1 MSKIE
6 NNTSIT
12 ELRAQLSDS
21 KKLLSNKKLLQSLG
35 VTPKQKMK
43 LTSDVR
49 KFEREFESLFALPD
63 NFNRAFKDTGWIAYE
78 SLSVEIMKESIK
90 IAGDK
95 GTDDA
100 EEFLANYYTDKEK
113 INFLCMRAK
122 SSLGERSTLFEV
134 ALSDHFD
141 KKYYSCIPLFLMI
154 IDGFVNEEEST
165 GFFTESTD
173 FIAWDSIVGHET
185 GLKEVSKLMS
195 KTRRKTN
202 VEEIKIPYRNGI
214 LHGRDLNYAN
224 RFVSSKLLAII
235 FSLMNWIAAKKK
247 MKSGETKE
255 VYTPPS
261 LEETFSSLS
270 KFAEIRVK
278 LNQQEV
284 LMDEWKKRDIEVGV
298 SLPKNGEVEEFEEGT
313 PEKCLIEVFKYINDN
328 NFGYLADRMFYDS
341 RLTTKA
347 KKAGEIKELL
357 KDIVISSY
365 EIQEI
370 QDIAPAVTEITVTVN
385 LEVNDKIKSVDE
397 KFRLIYSDNEQN
409 TFVRGLTEGTWR
421 VIENFSFQWE
431 LIEGEIK

>member
-6 NNTSIT
+6 NNTSIS
-12 ELRAQLSDS
+12 ELKAQLSEM

-35 VTPKQKMK
+35 VKPIQKAK

-49 KFEREFESLFALPD
+49 KFEREFESIFAVPD

-78 SLSVEIMKESIK
+78 SLSVEIMEESIR
-90 IAGDK
+90 IAGDS
-95 GTDDA
+95 GTDNA
-100 EEFLANYYTDKEK
+100 EQFLADYYTDKEK
-113 INFLCMRAK
+113 INYLCMRAK
-122 SSLGERSTLFEV
+122 RRLGERSTLFKD

-141 KKYYSCIPLFLMI
+141 KNYYSCIPLFLMI
-154 IDGFVNEEEST
+154 IDGFVNEEEAT
-165 GFFTESTD
+165 GFFAESTD

-224 RFVSSKLLAII
+224 PFVSSKLLAVI
-235 FSLMNWIAAKKK
+235 FSLMDWIEAKKK

-255 VYTPPS
+255 AYTPPTF
-261 LEETFSSLS
+261 EETFSSLS
-270 KFAEIRVK
+270 KFAETRVK
-278 LNQQEV
+278 LNEQQV
-284 LMDEWKKRDIEVGV
+284 LIDEWKKRDIEVGV
-298 SLPKNGEVEEFEEGT
+298 SVPKNGEVEEFEEGT

-328 NFGYLADRMFYDS
+328 NFGYLVDRIFYDS
-341 RLTTKA
+341 RQTTKA

-357 KDIVISSY
+357 KDIVIISY

-370 QDIAPAVTEITVTVN
+370 QDEAPAVTEITVKVN
-385 LEVNDKIKSVDE
+385 LEVNGNIKSVDE

-409 TFVRGLTEGTWR
+409 PFVRGGTEGTWR
-421 VIENFSFQWE
+421 VIDNFPFRWE
-431 LIEGEIK
+431 LIEHGIK